1 VVVCLFVCGCLWLF
15 VVVCGCL
22 FVVVCLWLFVVVCLW
37 LFVCGGCGCCCRCSS
52 QTLII
57 FYSFFLIQVLAT
69 SRLLEDRENKL
80 ALAQDQIMEL
90 TKTNATLQIRI
101 KQPITPTLTR
111 ISALEMKLIAMDD
124 KYKQR
129 EMDLQNVVEDVTQ
142 RSRQEIAM
150 MQRKNDIIIA
160 NKNSEIQRFRMEL
173 DALLNAVKNAKKTR
187 HASP

>member
-1 VVVCLFVCGCLWLF
+1 
-15 VVVCGCL
+15 
-22 FVVVCLWLFVVVCLW
+22 
-37 LFVCGGCGCCCRCSS
+37 
-52 QTLII
+52 
-57 FYSFFLIQVLAT
+57 
-69 SRLLEDRENKL
+69 
-80 ALAQDQIMEL
+80 MEL
-90 TKTNATLQIRI
+90 TRINATLQIKA
-101 KQPITPTLTR
+101 KQPKNPVFTR
-111 ISALEMKLIAMDD
+111 ISALEMKLITMDD